1 MPTIEERPNRDGVSY
16 RAKVRLKGFTA
27 EDQSFPSKKEAIR
40 WAHAT
45 EQALKSGLPV
55 GPTVAST
62 KTVSDLIDR
71 YEREVIPNKPANAR
85 NLLAQ
90 LKWWRAEIGTLTLP
104 QLTPAVIAG
113 CREKLLASS
122 VRRQKADA
130 PVRHKSSA
138 TVRRYLAVLSHACTM
153 AVQDWQ
159 WLNDNPVRNVRKP
172 PESRG
177 RERILTEEE
186 REQLLQACQASKNP
200 YLHTATVLAL
210 STGMRRG
217 EILALKRADVDL
229 VKKRLLLRKTK
240 NGDRR
245 GVPLAGLA
253 LHLMTERVVATKGN
267 GELLFPG
274 GAPGKPL
281 DISKAWR
288 TTRKSA
294 GLTDFRFH
302 DLRHC
307 AASALLDSGA
317 TLPQLAEVLGHRT
330 LQMVKRYTHLSPG
343 QSASIVEAMNVRM
356 FGDGETVD
364 DAASPALA

>member
-16 RAKVRLKGFTA
+16 RAKVRLKGYPA
-27 EDQSFPSKKEAIR
+27 VEQSFPSRKEAIR

-45 EQALKSGLPV
+45 EQALKSGLSV
-55 GPTVAST
+55 GPTVASVH
-62 KTVSDLIDR
+62 TVADLIDR
-71 YEREVIPNKPANAR
+71 YVREVIPQKPANAR
-85 NLLAQ
+85 NQLAQ
-90 LKWWRAEIGTLTLP
+90 LKWWRAEIGQLNLT
-104 QLTPAVIAG
+104 QLTPAVIAEA
-113 CREKLLASS
+113 REKLLAST
-122 VRRQKADA
+122 VRRQRVDA
-130 PVRHKSSA
+130 PLRRKSPA

-153 AVQDWQ
+153 ALQDWQ
-159 WLNDNPVRNVRKP
+159 WLNDNPVRKVRKP

-177 RERILTEEE
+177 RERILTGEE

-200 YLHTATVLAL
+200 YLYTAAVLAL

-217 EILALKRADVDL
+217 EILALKRTDVDL

-253 LHLMTERVVATKGN
+253 LHLMTERVVATKGD
-267 GELLFPG
+267 GDLLFPG
-274 GAPGKPL
+274 GARGKPL
-281 DISKAWR
+281 DISKAWK
-288 TTRKSA
+288 TARKSA
-294 GLTDFRFH
+294 GLSDFRFH

-343 QSASIVEAMNVRM
+343 QSASIVEAMNIRV
-356 FGDGETVD
+356 FGDGEVSS
-364 DAASPALA
+364 DADSANLI